1 MATELKIVRKEG
13 WKLNPDDSKINDII
27 RQLGERDGHCP
38 TQVKERYGHDQCP
51 CSDYLTNDK
60 CYCGLYVKCP
70 KINKDENK
78 RVNTTDVPYSC

>member
-1 MATELKIVRKEG
+1 MATEFKVLEKEG
-13 WKLNPDDSKINDII
+13 WKLNSDNNKVNNII

-38 TQVKERYGHDQCP
+38 SIVKDRYGHDQCP

-60 CYCGLYVKCP
+60 CYCGLYVKQV

-78 RVNTTDVPYSC
+78 RVNTADVPYSC